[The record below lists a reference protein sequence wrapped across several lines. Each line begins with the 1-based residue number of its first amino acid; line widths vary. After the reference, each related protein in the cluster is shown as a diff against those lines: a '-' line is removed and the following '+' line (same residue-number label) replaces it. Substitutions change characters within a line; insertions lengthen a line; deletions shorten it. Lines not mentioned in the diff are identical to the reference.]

1 MAGPAAAPAG
11 VLAAAAAPLAP
22 LAAEEV
28 PGGAGG
34 AGGRGKA
41 RGSGDG
47 KLVEATVAGAAALVA
62 FLKRAGGSGKAGK
75 AVFAAVAGAVA
86 GAGAT
91 VAAGTTEAALSGA
104 PGAAG
109 AAGACPKSRPA
120 VMAATTARWMGRV
133 FTIGYFLVGALV
145 PVTRDEAAA
154 LVEDLGLPVE
164 PDPGAVEAPPGG
176 LDPTGRFSA
185 VAGLT
190 PVAALADDEPAGAAA
205 LGFFWK
211 LATKVTEALR
221 FWPLLSSLSRLMS
234 RTRIIESLAPKA

>member
-1 MAGPAAAPAG
+1 MAVPAAAPAG
-11 VLAAAAAPLAP
+11 VLAAAAAPLAA
-22 LAAEEV
+22 LAAKEV

-75 AVFAAVAGAVA
+75 AVFGAVA

-164 PDPGAVEAPPGG
+164 PDPGAVDAPPGG
-176 LDPTGRFSA
+176 LDPLGRFSA
-185 VAGLT
+185 VA
-190 PVAALADDEPAGAAA
+190 ALADDVPAGAAA

-221 FWPLLSSLSRLMS
+221 F
-234 RTRIIESLAPKA
+234 